1 MTFFFVFLS
10 VQTFSIN
17 GKQTMEFLDKDLEFL
32 AGTGAGEGMSF
43 YEIKDVIVNTN
54 VQVRQSLVY
63 VYKLEK
69 LHYFILIRKLS

>member
-1 MTFFFVFLS
+1 
-10 VQTFSIN
+10 
-17 GKQTMEFLDKDLEFL
+17 MEFLDKDLEFL

-43 YEIKDVIVNTN
+43 HEIKDVIVNTN

>member
-1 MTFFFVFLS
+1 
-10 VQTFSIN
+10 
-17 GKQTMEFLDKDLEFL
+17 MEFLDKDLEFL

-63 VYKLEK
+63 GYKLEK

>member
-1 MTFFFVFLS
+1 
-10 VQTFSIN
+10 
-17 GKQTMEFLDKDLEFL
+17 MEFLDKDLEFL
-32 AGTGAGEGMSF
+32 AGTGAEEGMSF

>member
-54 VQVRQSLVY
+54 VQIRQSLVY

>member
-1 MTFFFVFLS
+1 
-10 VQTFSIN
+10 
-17 GKQTMEFLDKDLEFL
+17 MEFLDKDLEFL

-43 YEIKDVIVNTN
+43 YEIKGVIVNTN

-69 LHYFILIRKLS
+69 LHYFILITKLS